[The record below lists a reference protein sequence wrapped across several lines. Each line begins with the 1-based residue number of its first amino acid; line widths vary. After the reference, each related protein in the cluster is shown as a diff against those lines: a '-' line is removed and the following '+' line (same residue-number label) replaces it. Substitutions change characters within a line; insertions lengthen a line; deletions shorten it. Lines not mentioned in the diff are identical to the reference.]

1 MNVKGEEERKQRI
14 GRRRREGKGKA
25 GEVGRNEREVE
36 KGLRREERGRRTSEE
51 EAKRGSKGEKI
62 WRV

>member
-25 GEVGRNEREVE
+25 GEGGETKERW
-36 KGLRREERGRRTSEE
+36 RRD
-51 EAKRGSKGEKI
+51 
-62 WRV
+62 